1 MIRLPP
7 ARSRVDLKLPH
18 DGCNAASP
26 AAGVDGGTILTAV
39 TQPVRPPSLL
49 VAESVRFE
57 RRVNAHQGP
66 KSRVTCDSSGE
77 AASLSATT
85 TRSIIRCAGLLAR
98 RGRGAIEVRSDGVA
112 RGRRRR
118 RARRHRRRPLRQSG
132 QPGHAGSAPGPP
144 GSRSS
149 PKSGRSR
156 PAPDPCRAYA
166 SELGRNLESR
176 VTRIGPALLEPLA
189 RFSGPL
195 PVSAAS
201 SSQIESSPVATK
213 REPTEVGSSDGSD
226 PSRARHAGRDAAKP
240 R

>member
-7 ARSRVDLKLPH
+7 ARSRVDLKLAH
-18 DGCNAASP
+18 DGVTQP
-26 AAGVDGGTILTAV
+26 PRLPGWDGGTEGRRDDPNSGHTACAA
-39 TQPVRPPSLL
+39 
-49 VAESVRFE
+49 AESAGGGIGPICTPCE
-57 RRVNAHQGP
+57 RSPGT

-77 AASLSATT
+77 AASMSATT

-98 RGRGAIEVRSDGVA
+98 RGRGAIEVRS
-112 RGRRRR
+112 
-118 RARRHRRRPLRQSG
+118 RRPLRQSG

>member
-7 ARSRVDLKLPH
+7 ARSRVDLKLAH

-132 QPGHAGSAPGPP
+132 QPGHAGSAPRAAGIALVAEC
-144 GSRSS
+144 GAGEAACNIAALHRQL
-149 PKSGRSR
+149 SGCSFSR
-156 PAPDPCRAYA
+156 PVAD
-166 SELGRNLESR
+166 GR
-176 VTRIGPALLEPLA
+176 P
-189 RFSGPL
+189 
-195 PVSAAS
+195 
-201 SSQIESSPVATK
+201 PVAARGCLTP
-213 REPTEVGSSDGSD
+213 EAAVLVATSS
-226 PSRARHAGRDAAKP
+226 
-240 R
+240 